1 MIDAETRAVIERLI
15 AVAGFL
21 LDIVEKVAD
30 GQVAFPPSIA
40 DPRDAIAEARNLLDA
55 QPAGKD
61 AWLDIALDKLDTYTQ
76 ACQQSGTLM
85 FAAKRELMAHL
96 RSHPA
101 AAQLEAARKDVE
113 KLRALYRAMR
123 EPMAMI
129 GMDKHIGP
137 FSDEAIALLDAMNA
151 LDGGTYSKSEG
162 S

>member
-1 MIDAETRAVIERLI
+1 MNDKQVLQ
-15 AVAGFL
+15 
-21 LDIVEKVAD
+21 D
-30 GQVAFPPSIA
+30 VAFNPAAKCSPTA
-40 DPRDAIAEARNLLDA
+40 TQCPRCNNPHNACDKDA

-61 AWLDIALDKLDTYTQ
+61 AWLVEAERLLVECVNHQYELGKASARNEPMGMGADVPFIAMQ
-76 ACQQSGTLM
+76 
-85 FAAKRELMAHL
+85 AHL

-101 AAQLEAARKDVE
+101 EAQLEAARKDVE